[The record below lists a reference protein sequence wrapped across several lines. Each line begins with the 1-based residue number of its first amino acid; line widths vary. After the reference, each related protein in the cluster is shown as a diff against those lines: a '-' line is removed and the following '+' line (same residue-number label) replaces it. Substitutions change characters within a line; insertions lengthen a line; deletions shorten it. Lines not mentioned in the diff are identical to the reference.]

1 MGKFNNDQVSGA
13 IWIAVGIAVA
23 LGSLRYGLGPLES
36 PGTGFLPF
44 LAGCVITL
52 LALIGLVQSTLRRRK
67 GVGWTP
73 ILQGV
78 LWQKPL
84 LVMAAL
90 VAYALLMKPL
100 GFVLCTVLFIGFLLR
115 TVEPQRWPVVIVGAI
130 GTALG
135 AFAIFEVWLKT
146 QLPQGPWGF

>member
-1 MGKFNNDQVSGA
+1 MTKPNNDQVSGA
-13 IWIAVGIAVA
+13 IWIAVGIAIA

-44 LAGCVITL
+44 WAGCAIVL
-52 LALIGLVQSTLRRRK
+52 LASIGLIQSTLQRRR
-67 GVGWTP
+67 GTGWTP
-73 ILQGV
+73 ILGGV
-78 LWQKPL
+78 LWHKPL
-84 LVMAAL
+84 IVMAAL
-90 VAYALLMKPL
+90 FAYALLMQPL

-115 TVEPQRWPVVIVGAI
+115 AVEPQPWPVVVAGAI

-135 AFAIFEVWLKT
+135 AFAVFNLWLKA

>member
-1 MGKFNNDQVSGA
+1 MDKFNNDQVSGA

-44 LAGCVITL
+44 LAGCAIAS
-52 LALIGLVQSTLRRRK
+52 LALIGLIQSTLKRRK
-67 GVGWTP
+67 GTGWTP
-73 ILQGV
+73 IFRGV
-78 LWQKPL
+78 LWKKPL

-90 VAYALLMKPL
+90 FGYALLMKPL
-100 GFVLCTVLFIGFLLR
+100 GFLLCTVLFIGFLLR
-115 TVEPQRWPVVIVGAI
+115 AVEPQRWPVVVLGAI

-135 AFAIFEVWLKT
+135 AFAIFNVWLKT

>member
-1 MGKFNNDQVSGA
+1 MAKFNNDQVSAA

-44 LAGCVITL
+44 LAGCAI
-52 LALIGLVQSTLRRRK
+52 ALPASIGLILSTLKRRE
-67 GVGWTP
+67 GTGWTP
-73 ILQGV
+73 VLRGV

-90 VAYALLMKPL
+90 CAYPLLMKPL
-100 GFVLCTVLFIGFLLR
+100 GFFLCTVLFIGFLLR
-115 TVEPQRWPVVIVGAI
+115 AVEPQRWSVVIVGSI
-130 GTALG
+130 GAAFG
-135 AFAIFEVWLKT
+135 AYAIFTLWLKA

>member
-1 MGKFNNDQVSGA
+1 MAKFNNDQVSGA
-13 IWIAVGIAVA
+13 IWIAVGIVIAV
-23 LGSLRYGLGPLES
+23 GSLRYGLGQLES

-44 LAGCVITL
+44 LAGCAIAL
-52 LALIGLVQSTLRRRK
+52 LALIGLIQSTLKRRN
-67 GVGWTP
+67 GAGWMP
-73 ILQGV
+73 ILRGI

-90 VAYALLMKPL
+90 FAYALLMKSL
-100 GFVLCTVLFIGFLLR
+100 GFLLCTVLFIGFLLR
-115 TVEPQRWPVVIVGAI
+115 AVEPQRWPVVIVGAI

>member
-1 MGKFNNDQVSGA
+1 MARFNNDQVSGA

-23 LGSLRYGLGPLES
+23 LGSLRYGLGPLDS

-44 LAGCVITL
+44 LAGCAIAFL
-52 LALIGLVQSTLRRRK
+52 GLIGLIQSTFKRRK
-67 GVGWTP
+67 GTGWTP
-73 ILQGV
+73 ILRGV
-78 LWQKPL
+78 HWQKPL

-90 VAYALLMKPL
+90 FAYALLMKPL
-100 GFVLCTVLFIGFLLR
+100 GFVLCTILFIGFLLR
-115 TVEPQRWPVVIVGAI
+115 AVEPQPWPVVIVGAI

-135 AFAIFEVWLKT
+135 AFTIFSLWLKA

>member
-1 MGKFNNDQVSGA
+1 MAKFNNDQVSGA

-23 LGSLRYGLGPLES
+23 LGSLRYGLGALES

-44 LAGCVITL
+44 LAGCAIAL
-52 LALIGLVQSTLRRRK
+52 LALIGLIQSTLKRRK
-67 GVGWTP
+67 GTGWTP
-73 ILQGV
+73 ILRGV

-90 VAYALLMKPL
+90 FAYALLMKPL
-100 GFVLCTVLFIGFLLR
+100 GFLLCTVLFIGFLLR
-115 TVEPQRWPVVIVGAI
+115 TVEPQRWLVVIAGAI

-135 AFAIFEVWLKT
+135 AFAIFEIWLKT
-146 QLPQGPWGF
+146 QLPRGPWGF

>member
-1 MGKFNNDQVSGA
+1 MAKFNNDQVSGA
-13 IWIAVGIAVA
+13 IWTAIGIAVA

-44 LAGCVITL
+44 LAGCAIAL
-52 LALIGLVQSTLRRRK
+52 LALIGLIQSTLKRRK
-67 GVGWTP
+67 GTVWTP
-73 ILQGV
+73 ILRGV
-78 LWQKPL
+78 LWKKPL

-90 VAYALLMKPL
+90 CAYALLMKPL
-100 GFVLCTVLFIGFLLR
+100 GFLLCTVLFIGFLLR
-115 TVEPQRWPVVIVGAI
+115 TIEPQRWPVVIVGAI

-135 AFAIFEVWLKT
+135 AFAIFDLWLKT